1 MQTSLLMEHFHTLRL
16 SGMAAALEH
25 QATQTAFL
33 GLPFEQRLGF
43 LVEAEIN
50 ARDNKRLVR
59 LLKVAKLKVHAASE
73 ELDYRPG
80 RGIDRNV
87 IAELL
92 TCGWVARQQNI
103 LVTGPTGAG
112 KTWIGCSLG
121 LQAARKGHTVLYRR
135 VNRLLEEME
144 IARTDGSIMRLR
156 QQLARTQVLI
166 LDDFGLMP
174 IEAAGRGDL
183 LEVLDDRAGTGSTLV
198 IGQLPIKEWHG
209 FINDPALADAI
220 LDRLIHAGHKIALKG
235 DSMRKVTGVK
245 KAAAD

>member
-1 MQTSLLMEHFHTLRL
+1 MHTSQLMEHFHTLRL
-16 SGMAAALEH
+16 AGMAAALEQ
-25 QATQTAFL
+25 QATQTAFSE
-33 GLPFEQRLGF
+33 LPFEQRLGF

-50 ARDNKRLVR
+50 ARDNKRLAR
-59 LLKVAKLKVHAASE
+59 LLKVAKLKVHAAPE
-73 ELDYRPG
+73 DMDFRPG
-80 RGIDRNV
+80 RGIDRAV

-92 TCGWVARQQNI
+92 TCAWVSRQQNI
-103 LVTGPTGAG
+103 LVTGPTGVG
-112 KTWIGCSLG
+112 KTWLGCSLG

-156 QQLARTQVLI
+156 QQLTRTHVLI
-166 LDDFGLMP
+166 LDDFGIMP
-174 IEAAGRGDL
+174 IGAGGRGDL

-198 IGQLPIKEWHG
+198 IGQLPIKEWHS

-235 DSMRKVTGVK
+235 DSMRKVSSAK
-245 KAAAD
+245 RAAN